1 MVEAGIKFTK
11 LSSRGQVVIPK
22 ELREGFEDGTP
33 FAVVR
38 DEDALV
44 LKRIKMPGIEE
55 FEALVNKGVKVAK
68 KLKLKEEDIRK
79 IVHKHK

>member
-1 MVEAGIKFTK
+1 MAETEVKFTK

-22 ELREGFEDGTP
+22 ELREGFKDGTP

-38 DEDALV
+38 DEDAII
-44 LKRIKMPGIEE
+44 LKRIRIPGIEE
-55 FEALVNKGVKVAK
+55 FEVLVDKSIKVAK
-68 KLKLKEEDIRK
+68 KLKLKEEDVGK